1 MLNDTNTTIDDT
13 IILNTEPN
21 YDTKDN
27 VSDENEEPDIFG
39 ENKSEEQEKIVENS
53 TNDDEIYKMKEMIFN
68 ILVRLSNKKNN
79 IKNAEENE
87 KEIVQQQK
95 KSYIQNVELN
105 ENIEIAN
112 WLNEQQEQNLQNI
125 LDIEYLKTNIK
136 QKDEK
141 MIYHFNN
148 LFNLYLLLFIINLF
162 IWNLLLLLCFTFK
175 FI

>member
-27 VSDENEEPDIFG
+27 VSDENEEPDIFD
-39 ENKSEEQEKIVENS
+39 ENKSEEREKIVEIS
-53 TNDDEIYKMKEMIFN
+53 TDDDEIYKMKEMIFN

-87 KEIVQQQK
+87 KEIGQQQK
-95 KSYIQNVELN
+95 KSYIQNVEM
-105 ENIEIAN
+105 AN

-148 LFNLYLLLFIINLF
+148 LFLFLFIIDLF
-162 IWNLLLLLCFTFK
+162 IWNLLLLLFTFK